1 MDIKTFRSTYS
12 SLTVPISCLCGS
24 DLSITIKPRERFD
37 IPIKFG
43 ICLKCGHI
51 YAKNV
56 LNEKALNDFYTSPLY
71 RSLYGS
77 LSVQDHVDKLH
88 VAKNSETALWKIAK
102 PFLPER
108 GGSVLEWGSSG
119 GWNLIPFRDFGH
131 EVRGLDV
138 SVPYIEAGRKTYGL
152 DLQLIN
158 DHTFEDLIEHQFDV
172 IILNHVLEHLTDPQ
186 ELLQKLSRVS
196 SPKTVFLIGLPT
208 IETIRD
214 YGFANYFTVAH
225 IHYFSKYSFTS
236 SLRRSGF
243 TLLETHRT
251 HGGLTF
257 VAKLEQNASKRI
269 EIRAVTYAVT
279 KTMVASTV
287 HKSRRIAKFLLK
299 STGIY
304 SLLTK

>member
-1 MDIKTFRSTYS
+1 
-12 SLTVPISCLCGS
+12 
-24 DLSITIKPRERFD
+24 LSITIKPRERFD